1 MYYSAPPHAIVIEF
15 SSGDDEAA
23 PDDVVEAA
31 VVDESTKPSVDKP
44 PPATGVTAAVKK
56 TKKPTESSGSSI
68 RSAKKP
74 TESSGS
80 SIRSAEPWL
89 IKPRD
94 ITVGKKLGT
103 GAFGVV
109 WKGKW
114 HHNNVAIKQ
123 LKVDS
128 GTAALD
134 KAMTEFAN
142 EIGRMASMQPHEN
155 VVLLYGVTKLE
166 NGDMAAVVEYCAH
179 GSCHDA
185 LYGAKARAL
194 KDDELIRIARGAA
207 SGLAHLHRLG
217 IIHRDI
223 AARNVLLTRLDVA
236 KVADFGMSRALAENA
251 YNEQQ
256 TVHKVGPLKWM
267 APEQIE
273 RHVYSKA
280 TDVFSFGVL
289 LFEIFAR
296 EPPWKDVNNIVACQK
311 VLNGERMTPPKR
323 VPRPMRKLM
332 VECWA
337 HEPKERPRM
346 SSAQEQI
353 ADLLVDQSETSI

>member
-1 MYYSAPPHAIVIEF
+1 MHSAPPRAIVIEV
-15 SSGDDEAA
+15 SSDDDATN
-23 PDDVVEAA
+23 DVEAA
-31 VVDESTKPSVDKP
+31 RSNSSD
-44 PPATGVTAAVKK
+44 GGMKK
-56 TKKPTESSGSSI
+56 KKGAEP
-68 RSAKKP
+68 
-74 TESSGS
+74 SGS
-80 SIRSAEPWL
+80 SIRSAEPWR

-94 ITVGKKLGT
+94 ITVGKKLGA

-128 GTAALD
+128 GTAALEQ
-134 KAMTEFAN
+134 AMVEFAN
-142 EIGRMASMQPHEN
+142 EIGRMAAMQPHEN

-166 NGDMAAVVEYCAH
+166 SGDMAAVVEYCAH
-179 GSCHDA
+179 GSCLDA
-185 LYGAKARAL
+185 LYGTKPRAWT
-194 KDDELIRIARGAA
+194 DEELIRIAHGAA
-207 SGLAHLHRLG
+207 SGIAHLHRLG

-223 AARNVLLTRLDVA
+223 AARNVLLTQNDVA
-236 KVADFGMSRALAENA
+236 KVADFGMSRVLAENA

-296 EPPWKDVNNIVACQK
+296 EPPWKDVNNVVACQK
-311 VLNGERMTPPKR
+311 VLNGERMMPPKR
-323 VPRPMRKLM
+323 APRSLRTLM
-332 VECWA
+332 VECWVHA
-337 HEPKERPRM
+337 AKERPHM
-346 SSAQEQI
+346 SSAEKQI
-353 ADLLVDQSETSI
+353 AELLTDQSES